1 MLFKLKAIKVF
12 LRLISLGEQIVK
24 MPKQMISYQNYWDET
39 YAMPKQGWN
48 EKKCKTHLS

>member
-24 MPKQMISYQNYWDET
+24 MPKQTDQLSELLRRNICN
-39 YAMPKQGWN
+39 A
-48 EKKCKTHLS
+48 KTRLKWKEV